1 MTLPT
6 LLVIED
12 GDEYTLRFQR
22 FLGQSIAFHRV
33 TSLAAARTALSDQP
47 RGLLLDLDFRRTP
60 REELVDDQGRTNLLL
75 GDGGFAPLS
84 EQQGILILRALRA
97 EGCGLPALLF
107 ADLPDDN
114 QTRYLESSLAPLRI
128 IPSDESLPSIAA
140 EIRRLATATAPG
152 PRR

>member
-12 GDEYTLRFQR
+12 GEEYTLRFQR
-22 FLGQSIAFHRV
+22 FLGRDIDFHRAS
-33 TSLAAARTALSDQP
+33 SLAAARIALGDQP

-60 REELVDDQGRTNLLL
+60 REELVDDQGRAKLSL

-97 EGCGLPALLF
+97 GGCALPALLF

-114 QTRYLESSLAPLRI
+114 QSHFLETSLAPLRI
-128 IPSDESLPSIAA
+128 IPSDESLPNIVA
-140 EIRRLATATAPG
+140 EIRRLITVTKPIG
-152 PRR
+152 